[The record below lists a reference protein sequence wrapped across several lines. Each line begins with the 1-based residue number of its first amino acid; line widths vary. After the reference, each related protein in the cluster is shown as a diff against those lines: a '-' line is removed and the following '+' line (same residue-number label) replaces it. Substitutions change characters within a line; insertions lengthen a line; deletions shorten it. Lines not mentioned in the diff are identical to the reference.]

1 MSIYRRGKVYYA
13 IAWRNG
19 VRHRTSLKTAD
30 RAIAERT
37 YRRWLDKLDKL
48 ARGEAVPHSFA
59 EAEERFIRTHLST
72 LKPRSA
78 KRYGD
83 SLKHLVD
90 HFGGVD
96 DIGEIDAALLSSFEE
111 RRRIGGVTSSTI
123 RRDLAC
129 LSSLMTSCVE
139 CGWIER
145 NIVPGW
151 LLMRSRRGLKEGNPR
166 TRYLTEDEE
175 ARLLAAASAE
185 VIPSLILALE
195 TGLRMEEI
203 FSLQWWQIDFERR
216 IVRTTTN
223 TKSGRQRVVPLP
235 ARAASVLERLPRY
248 EDVPFVLVNPD
259 TQTRYVHQLQ
269 GLLAAVRRAGLIDV
283 QGYHDLRRTAG
294 CRWLQRDGKSIG
306 EVSTLLG
313 HSSVQVTE
321 KSYAFFEAEIIATSI
336 TAPKA
341 ASLHEESMGKHK

>member
-1 MSIYRRGKVYYA
+1 LSIYRRGKVYHA
-13 IAWRNG
+13 LAWRNG
-19 VRHRTSLKTAD
+19 VRHRTSLKTTD

-37 YRRWLDKLDKL
+37 YRGWLDKLDRV
-48 ARGEAVPHSFA
+48 ARGEKVRRSFA

-72 LKPRSA
+72 LKPRSV

-90 HFGGVD
+90 HFGRID
-96 DIGEIDAALLSSFEE
+96 DIATIDSAMLSSFEE
-111 RRRIGGVTSSTI
+111 RRRADGVTSSTI

-129 LSSLMTSCVE
+129 LSSLMTSCIE
-139 CGWIER
+139 CGWIDH

-151 LLMRSRRGLKEGNPR
+151 LLMRSKRGLKEGNPR
-166 TRYLTEDEE
+166 TRYLTEGEE
-175 ARLLAAASAE
+175 QRLLAAATAE
-185 VIPSLILALE
+185 VVPSLILALD

-203 FSLQWWQIDFERR
+203 FSLQWWQVDFERR
-216 IVRTTTN
+216 FVRTTTN

-235 ARAASVLERLPRY
+235 ARAAAVLERLPRS
-248 EDVPFVLVNPD
+248 EDVPYVLVNPD
-259 TQTRYVHQLQ
+259 TRTRYVHQLH
-269 GLLAAVRRAGLIDV
+269 GLLAAVRRSGLMDV

-321 KSYAFFEAEIIATSI
+321 KSYAFFEAEIIAASI
-336 TAPKA
+336 TATNTA
-341 ASLHEESMGKHK
+341 TVHESSMGKRP